1 MSAPSD
7 LSQPFLIDARSIR
20 GRLVKLGP
28 ALDAIL
34 AGHDYPLPVAERMAE
49 AGALAA
55 TLAGAL
61 KYTGIFTLQ
70 IQSEGAISLLV
81 VDVTSEGDLRGYAR
95 YDDAKMADTDI
106 TQKDW
111 GPVPRYLGKGFLA
124 FTVDQGPDTERYQGI
139 VELAG
144 ETLADCAK
152 LYFEQ
157 SEQLE
162 TAYMLAARPPRDGEG
177 WQATSLMI
185 QRMPLGPTSPIL
197 TGEEAD
203 ENWNRATILLASTR
217 QEELFDENL
226 SAAGLLHRLYHA
238 EQLELHEPRALRFHC
253 RCSAA
258 RVEQTLRSFPRTE
271 LQDLKDENGHIVVTC
286 EYCKSSYSFAEDD
299 LDRLYAE
306 NNHESQ

>member
-1 MSAPSD
+1 MSASPD

-28 ALDAIL
+28 ALDTIL
-34 AGHDYPLPVAERMAE
+34 SSHDYPLPVAERMAE
-49 AGALAA
+49 AVALAA

-70 IQSEGAISLLV
+70 IQAEGAIPLLV
-81 VDVTSEGDLRGYAR
+81 VDVTSDGDIRGYAR
-95 YDDAKMADTDI
+95 VDQAKWAETET
-106 TQKDW
+106 TQREW

-144 ETLADCAK
+144 ETLADCAQ

-162 TAYMLAARPPRDGEG
+162 TAYKLAARPPRDGHG
-177 WQATSLMI
+177 WQASALMI

-197 TGEEAD
+197 TAEEAE
-203 ENWNRATILLASTR
+203 ENWNRATILLASTKD
-217 QEELFDENL
+217 EELFDPKL

-238 EQLELHEPRALRFHC
+238 EQLELHDPRPLQAKC
-253 RCSAA
+253 RCSAQ
-258 RVEQTLRSFPRTE
+258 RVEQTLASFPRSE
-271 LQDLKDENGHIVVTC
+271 LEELKDENGHIVVTC

-306 NNHESQ
+306 NNHE